1 MTDPTV
7 VKIDADMLGTHQK
20 HLAALVDRVSTA
32 RAAASTTLSS
42 DAFGVFGS
50 ELAAECIQSQR
61 QGADVLQVALTATE
75 VHHQNV
81 GAWHRD
87 LDTNE
92 LDLVAMFRV
101 IGEDVD

>member
-1 MTDPTV
+1 MTDPNV
-7 VKIDADMLGTHQK
+7 VKIDADMLGAHQK
-20 HLAALVDRVSTA
+20 HLAALVDRVTTA
-32 RAAASTTLSS
+32 RDAASTTLSS

-61 QGADVLQVALTATE
+61 EGADVLQVAFDATE
-75 VHHQNV
+75 VHQQNV
-81 GAWHRD
+81 GAWARD
-87 LDTNE
+87 LGTNE